1 MTTPIAIVG
10 PEATTSLLIFINKTY
25 GIDGAGIRI
34 TGEPRP
40 LA

>member
-10 PEATTSLLIFINKTY
+10 PEAMTSLLIFINKTY
-25 GIDGAGIRI
+25 GVDGTGIRI
-34 TGEPRP
+34 TGERQP